1 MISLTARFVYQIVR
15 CDRDGRIAVEK
26 GNGVS
31 PLLIGSL
38 GVGLLLLAFVLN
50 VLKRIDENGSA
61 YLVMN
66 TVGAGLSCYYAWVS
80 GIIPFVVLE
89 GVWAGAALVRL
100 ISVRAK
106 KGSPSVGE
114 PR

>member
-1 MISLTARFVYQIVR
+1 VTSPSARFTFQAVR
-15 CDRDGRIAVEK
+15 CGRDGRIAGRK
-26 GNGVS
+26 GIGVS
-31 PLLIGSL
+31 PLLIGSV
-38 GVGLLLLAFVLN
+38 GVGLLLAAFVLN
-50 VLKRIDENGSA
+50 VLKRLDENGSA

-66 TVGAGLSCYYAWVS
+66 TIGAGLSCYYAWVS

-100 ISVRAK
+100 IFVWTK